1 MKRVAALIL
10 LIVLSLAGSIPVF
23 AQPENRSIG
32 ENGREAKR
40 ASKQYQKAQKKAA
53 KKQRKLMKKYQK
65 QQRRAAKRQNRRS
78 K

>member
-1 MKRVAALIL
+1 MKRIAAFL
-10 LIVLSLAGSIPVF
+10 LMATLSVAGSISAF

-32 ENGREAKR
+32 ENGREARK
-40 ASKQYQKAQKKAA
+40 AAKQYQKAQKKAA

-65 QQRRAAKRQNRRS
+65 QQRKAAKRQNHRS

>member
-10 LIVLSLAGSIPVF
+10 LIVLSLAGSIPAF